1 MQQLSDA
8 ELVRRAQK
16 DESEAVGVLF
26 DRHHM
31 RIYRYVRA
39 RIFDTQTAHDI
50 TGEVFLRMVENIHT
64 FQPRGVP
71 FTAWLYRITRNYL
84 ADFIQKES
92 RMKIVPLA
100 EGSNTRH
107 TAVNP
112 LALIEQKLETE
123 ALLEVLNH
131 LDKIQRDVL
140 ILRFLVGL
148 SLQETADTLDKTVS
162 AVKSIQFRSLKA
174 MKVLVNI

>member
-16 DESEAVGVLF
+16 GESEAIGVLF

-31 RIYRYVRA
+31 RIYRYIRA

-50 TGEVFLRMVENIHT
+50 TGEVFLRMVANIHT

-71 FTAWLYRITRNYL
+71 FSAWLYRVTRNYL
-84 ADFIQKES
+84 ADFVQKES
-92 RMKIVPLA
+92 RMKIVPMA
-100 EGSNTRH
+100 EGSIASR

-112 LALIEQKLETE
+112 VVVIEQNLETE
-123 ALLEVLNH
+123 ALHEALDH
-131 LDKIQRDVL
+131 LDKTQRDVL

-148 SLQETADTLDKTVS
+148 SLQETADILDKTVA
-162 AVKSIQFRSLKA
+162 AVKSIQFRGLKA
-174 MKVLVNI
+174 MKVLVNV

>member
-16 DESEAVGVLF
+16 DESEAIGVLF
-26 DRHHM
+26 DRYHM
-31 RIYRYVRA
+31 RIYRYIRA
-39 RIFDTQTAHDI
+39 RIFNTQTAHDI
-50 TGEVFLRMVENIHT
+50 TGEVFLRMVANIHT

-71 FTAWLYRITRNYL
+71 FTAWLYRIARNYL

-92 RMKIVPLA
+92 RMKIVPMV
-100 EGSNTRH
+100 EGSNASNTG
-107 TAVNP
+107 VNP
-112 LALIEQKLETE
+112 VVVIEQKLETE
-123 ALLEVLNH
+123 ALLEALNH
-131 LDKIQRDVL
+131 LEKIQRDVL

-174 MKVLVNI
+174 MKVLVNV

>member
-16 DESEAVGVLF
+16 DESEAIGVLF

-31 RIYRYVRA
+31 RIYRYIRA

-50 TGEVFLRMVENIHT
+50 TGEVFLRMVANIHT

-100 EGSNTRH
+100 EGFNASH
-107 TAVNP
+107 ADVNP
-112 LALIEQKLETE
+112 VAVIEQKLETE
-123 ALLEVLNH
+123 ALLEALNH
-131 LDKIQRDVL
+131 LDNIQRDVL

-148 SLQETADTLDKTVS
+148 SLQETADSLDKTVA

-174 MKVLVNI
+174 MKVLVNG